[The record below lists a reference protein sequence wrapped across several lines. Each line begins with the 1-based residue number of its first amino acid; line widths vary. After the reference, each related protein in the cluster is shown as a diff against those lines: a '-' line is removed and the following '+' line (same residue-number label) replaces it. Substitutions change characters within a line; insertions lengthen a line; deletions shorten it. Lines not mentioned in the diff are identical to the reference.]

1 MFPIHIF
8 SFLSCLLCLYFVF
21 IPPVKQEA
29 DQREEGGS
37 QERETSYGDEA
48 RLEGSCHVVNVTNKG
63 RADERGE
70 SEHEHADT
78 KGDGDVSREQFEDDN
93 DTGVVSSN
101 GEAEHYRGYDLS
113 SKGRPELG
121 RQN

>member
-70 SEHEHADT
+70 SEHEHADAER
-78 KGDGDVSREQFEDDN
+78 DGNVI
-93 DTGVVSSN
+93 
-101 GEAEHYRGYDLS
+101 
-113 SKGRPELG
+113 
-121 RQN
+121 